1 MRDERKIN
9 VLQDAWL
16 GEQDNSFVTNPIAP
30 SMESMCANDL
40 TEPND
45 KEG

>member
-16 GEQDNSFVTNPIAP
+16 GEQDNSFVTNPIVP
-30 SMESMCANDL
+30 SMESMRANDL